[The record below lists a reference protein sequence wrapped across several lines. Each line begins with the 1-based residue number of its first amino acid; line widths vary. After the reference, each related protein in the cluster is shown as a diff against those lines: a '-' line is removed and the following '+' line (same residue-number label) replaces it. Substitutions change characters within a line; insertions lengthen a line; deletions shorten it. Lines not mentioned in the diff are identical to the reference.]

1 MKPPDIAQ
9 PTLTTCTARTLLMD
23 LQLAEKWTYLILY
36 GLIERTMR
44 FNEIKRRV
52 EGISQKVLTQCLR
65 NLERNGMVQREVL
78 PTSPVTVEY
87 SVTELGASLAGPM
100 NALSGWLMTYQT
112 DIQQAQMKFDQRQ
125 VKKTPTLGAV

>member
-1 MKPPDIAQ
+1 MKKQDI
-9 PTLTTCTARTLLMD
+9 PEERLTPCNARTMLQD

-36 GLIERTMR
+36 GLFERPMR

-65 NLERNGMVQREVL
+65 NLERNGMVRREVL

-87 SVTELGASLAGPM
+87 SVTALGASVADPM
-100 NALSGWLMTYQT
+100 NALSRWILKN
-112 DIQQAQMKFDQRQ
+112 QADVEHAQIAFDQRHA
-125 VKKTPTLGAV
+125 KKSTP